1 MKILWAIAWQT
12 PDGRNLGKR
21 NKMNSI
27 RVAAIP
33 TRTAEIVRATLK
45 SPGYGHPAHIE
56 VATGYGPCRHCLRD
70 FRVGEEKRILFTYDA
85 FYGHEPLPLPGP
97 IFIHADPCQRYREE
111 SGFPEDARAH
121 RLTVIAYGAGRQVQA
136 EEHVENGEV
145 EEVVERLL
153 ANINV
158 RYLHVR
164 DTEAGC
170 YDFRIERAAQF
181 AIQLKMGSIETASP

>member
-1 MKILWAIAWQT
+1 MNENTLDKDLADARQAKSQKV
-12 PDGRNLGKR
+12 DE
-21 NKMNSI
+21 MNSI

-56 VATGYGPCRHCLRD
+56 VAGGYGPCRHCLCD
-70 FRVGEEKRILFTYDA
+70 FRIGEEKRILFTYDA

-97 IFIHADPCQRYREE
+97 IFIHAEPCQRYPEE

-121 RLTVIAYGAGRQVQA
+121 RLTVIAYGDGRQVQA
-136 EEHVENGEV
+136 EEHVRNGEV
-145 EEVVERLL
+145 EEVVNRLL
-153 ANINV
+153 ANPNA

-170 YDFRIERAAQF
+170 YDFRIFDAF
-181 AIQLKMGSIETASP
+181 K